1 MSPLAQ
7 GWRGG
12 SGWRLFLVNRL
23 KSICR
28 RFAPLSRARERG
40 RGEGRRVAST
50 MRCHFV
56 EAPALTPTPLPQAV
70 WTGDIGNRCARTWVT
85 LFPLSQREE
94 NVALEPNHRE
104 AAKRRVRPPGTPGG
118 RQYCGA
124 LPPLLHQP
132 QDRLQVVEPRGSGR
146 PNSAAT

>member
-1 MSPLAQ
+1 MPPLPLA
-7 GWRGG
+7 
-12 SGWRLFLVNRL
+12 
-23 KSICR
+23 
-28 RFAPLSRARERG
+28 REG
-40 RGEGRRVAST
+40 RGEGRSLRSEVCG
-50 MRCHFV
+50 MP
-56 EAPALTPTPLPQAV
+56 PAILTPAPLPLAV